1 MKGHCMDPTYG
12 IPSLFSD
19 ETTVLQIKFS
29 DLHLF
34 LTGYCHMFLQLRSSE
49 SVGGFPSN
57 FLLCPL
63 MIAFMLREQLFKI
76 LM

>member
-34 LTGYCHMFLQLRSSE
+34 LTGYCHMFLKLRSSE
-49 SVGGFPSN
+49 SVGGF
-57 FLLCPL
+57 
-63 MIAFMLREQLFKI
+63 
-76 LM
+76 